1 MSKDKSSE
9 LASITT
15 KGVILGA
22 LIGALATVI
31 TALLA
36 FPPFQ
41 DWVRT
46 WGKPLE
52 SQQEIAIE
60 QIPLDIFAYAGN
72 NNPDGGT
79 ATFVLIVDDANT
91 QNYKL
96 DYSLLG
102 DKYGFAGLAF
112 NLHESMNLSAYNV
125 IECILIFSQPPDEI
139 NLYIKDIGKNFNTIR
154 VVSNGSGE
162 MALRYE
168 FRNFPDIN
176 FNAVKEVGIVASTD
190 FSTGTHQVVIK
201 NIKFVK

>member
-112 NLHESMNLSAYNV
+112 NFHESMNLSTYKV
-125 IECILIFSQPPDEI
+125 IECILIFSQPLDEI

-154 VVSNGSGE
+154 IVSNGSGE

-201 NIKFVK
+201 NIKFAK

>member
-46 WGKPLE
+46 WGKPVE

-60 QIPLDIFAYAGN
+60 QIPVDIFAYAGN

-112 NLHESMNLSAYNV
+112 NFHESMNLSTYKV
-125 IECILIFSQPPDEI
+125 IECILIFSQPLDEI

-154 VVSNGSGE
+154 IVSNGSGE

-201 NIKFVK
+201 NLKFAK

>member
-46 WGKPLE
+46 WGKPVE

-60 QIPLDIFAYAGN
+60 QIPVDIFAYAGN

-112 NLHESMNLSAYNV
+112 NFHESMNLSTYNV

-201 NIKFVK
+201 NIKFAK